1 MSEEHRPC
9 LLTAAAGELKQGFGN
24 GGVMKKAII
33 LDMCLL
39 LSGAVSVIGSGN
51 FVQSDDG
58 FDAFVEKF
66 RAAVIK
72 GDKETVVR
80 LSGYPIR
87 MPGRVRNIK
96 DAADLR
102 LRYREV
108 FNKYANAPK
117 CFAEKYKDPR
127 FPESNNQYIGPVRD
141 SENPK
146 LGRFFCGDNTGY
158 GINYWLELT
167 KTGWRFV
174 RLDRFILQD

>member
-1 MSEEHRPC
+1 
-9 LLTAAAGELKQGFGN
+9 
-24 GGVMKKAII
+24 MKKRII
-33 LDMCLL
+33 LCICLL
-39 LSGAVSVIGSGN
+39 LCGAALTMAQEN
-51 FVQSDDG
+51 PAESDDG

-87 MPGRVRNIK
+87 MPGRGRNIK
-96 DAADLR
+96 NAAGLR

-108 FNKYANAPK
+108 FNRYNAPT
-117 CFAEKYKDPR
+117 CFAEKYSDPR
-127 FPESNNQYIGPVRD
+127 FPESNNKYIGPVRD

-146 LGRFFCGDNTGY
+146 RGRFFCGDNTGY
-158 GINYWLELT
+158 GVNYWLELT

-174 RLDRFILQD
+174 WLDRFILQD

>member
-1 MSEEHRPC
+1 
-9 LLTAAAGELKQGFGN
+9 
-24 GGVMKKAII
+24 MKKAII
-33 LDMCLL
+33 LGICLL
-39 LSGAVSVIGSGN
+39 LSGAVPLMGSGN

-58 FDAFVEKF
+58 FDTFVEKF

-72 GDKETVVR
+72 GDKETVVG

-87 MPGRVRNIK
+87 MPGRVRNIR

-117 CFAEKYKDPR
+117 CFAEKYNDPR
-127 FPESNNQYIGPVRD
+127 FPESNNKYIGPVRD

-158 GINYWLELT
+158 GINYILELT